1 MEKKQ
6 KKIKQKQNINLD
18 IEYEIEVMD
27 SDGNVIK
34 RVEAQSDSLVKNFL
48 TLLNAAFRVNSS
60 NIVDT
65 DGITHATGARS
76 CRTYKVWY
84 FPYTKTVCD
93 YGGWR
98 ATAPEGD
105 DTYGIIV
112 GTGDQP
118 VMITISSRRS
128 LMATPPDSC
137 IITQRTYMIR
147 P

>member
-1 MEKKQ
+1 MRYE
-6 KKIKQKQNINLD
+6 ININ
-18 IEYEIEVMD
+18 IEIQDKDGKVIEKSNKNCNSYV
-27 SDGNVIK
+27 
-34 RVEAQSDSLVKNFL
+34 RNFL
-48 TLLNAAFRVNSS
+48 VLLNAAFRVGTSD
-60 NIVDT
+60 IVDT
-65 DGITHATGARS
+65 GGITCTTGAKHCVTWELWRDWGNTDYY
-76 CRTYKVWY
+76 RAIGG
-84 FPYTKTVCD
+84 

-118 VMITISSRRS
+118 MITISSRRS